1 MRLHTSAKSWGL
13 RGLGLLLVLAV
24 LGPVIGGFWVR
35 TEAGRSYASNE
46 IQAYASSGMPGSLKI
61 GSLDQVDFFQGLTGV
76 RVKATEVRF
85 LAPNGKETIH
95 VGDADVTL
103 DLASIL
109 GGTIAIRE
117 ATASNGTVTIEMG
130 EDKKLTIENTFGAAH
145 KKPSWTAQESMAS
158 ESVGLELRHM
168 NARNMR
174 VVLHSA
180 PDESYTVVGV
190 DGTVFVTRPKGGE
203 FVTTELVDV
212 SGKLEEPK
220 FLGDTLG
227 FSKLKGR
234 IAMEQTPMVKI
245 SALLSLDEGTI
256 DTRLSVDPG
265 GKPPI
270 KLRLSAKGD
279 VEVELLTSA
288 AKITSFFGS
297 DFEIETG
304 PIKDDPI

>member
-1 MRLHTSAKSWGL
+1 
-13 RGLGLLLVLAV
+13 
-24 LGPVIGGFWVR
+24 
-35 TEAGRSYASNE
+35 
-46 IQAYASSGMPGSLKI
+46 LKI
-61 GSLDQVDFFQGLTGV
+61 GSLDQVDYFQGLTGV
-76 RVKATEVRF
+76 RVKATDVRF

-109 GGTIAIRE
+109 GGTIDIRE
-117 ATASNGTVTIEMG
+117 AIASNGTVTIEM
-130 EDKKLTIENTFGAAH
+130 DKNDKLTIENTFGADD
-145 KKPSWTAQESMAS
+145 KNPSWAAQKSLNS
-158 ESVGLELRHM
+158 ETVGLDLRHM

-180 PDESYTVVGV
+180 PSESYTVVGV
-190 DGTVFVTRPKGGE
+190 DGTVFVTRPERGE

-227 FSKLKGR
+227 FSKLNGR
-234 IAMEQTPMVKI
+234 IASEQTPMVKM
-245 SALLSLDEGTI
+245 SVLFSLDEGTI
-256 DTRLSVDPG
+256 DTRLSVEPG
-265 GKPPI
+265 GKPPV
-270 KLRLSAKGD
+270 KLRLSAEGD

-288 AKITSFFGS
+288 AKVGSFFGS

-304 PIKDDPI
+304 PIKDESK

>member
-1 MRLHTSAKSWGL
+1 MSHSTKSRWGL
-13 RGLGLLLVLAV
+13 RGLALLLVLAV
-24 LGPVIGGFWVR
+24 LGLVIGGFWVR

-46 IQAYASSGMPGSLKI
+46 IQDYASSGMAGSLKI

-76 RVKATEVRF
+76 RVKATDVRF

-109 GGTIAIRE
+109 GGTIAIRD

-130 EDKKLTIENTFGAAH
+130 ENEKLTIENTFGAAH
-145 KKPSWTAQESMAS
+145 ENPSGTAQESLAS
-158 ESVGLELRHM
+158 ESIGLDLRQM

-174 VVLHSA
+174 VVLYVA
-180 PDESYTVVGV
+180 PEETYTVVGV

-227 FSKLKGR
+227 FS
-234 IAMEQTPMVKI
+234 
-245 SALLSLDEGTI
+245 
-256 DTRLSVDPG
+256 
-265 GKPPI
+265 
-270 KLRLSAKGD
+270 
-279 VEVELLTSA
+279 
-288 AKITSFFGS
+288 
-297 DFEIETG
+297 
-304 PIKDDPI
+304 